1 MIEKISS
8 TTETKHNQSCIPIFG
23 TPCIFK
29 DFLNYFAKT
38 CGLSEFCV
46 TDVFFVLVRLIVFI
60 DFNTDIAAI
69 SFEALDTISPTSLLE
84 DAQSVYS
91 TKGLSTGIEIT
102 PVSASLTLLSAALS
116 LSVERVGLLTQDS
129 MRSSLQIGNSVSSY
143 SYVST
148 ATTTSFVELTSA
160 DDIPTGPTFSATTIS
175 SSTYVST
182 ATMTSY
188 VEMTSSDDTSPES
201 TFSATTMP
209 SYSYDSTVTM
219 TSSVSDVIIASTI
232 SPTAAS
238 PSTYISAVMTTSS
251 ELISSQDIAT
261 QSAFSPTTVLPSS
274 TSFSSTGFSSTSTP
288 LTSSSTTSQV
298 AAPASSLCA
307 CTCPAWVHATRVD
320 AASLASMTD
329 SIVRELTV
337 NKSEISAVRRK
348 KISVPDKRQS
358 AQTFGYFGIIVI
370 VATCVSIVLLDSG
383 ALARDLRTLIANC
396 SSREARS

>member
-1 MIEKISS
+1 
-8 TTETKHNQSCIPIFG
+8 
-23 TPCIFK
+23 
-29 DFLNYFAKT
+29 
-38 CGLSEFCV
+38 
-46 TDVFFVLVRLIVFI
+46 
-60 DFNTDIAAI
+60 
-69 SFEALDTISPTSLLE
+69 
-84 DAQSVYS
+84 
-91 TKGLSTGIEIT
+91 
-102 PVSASLTLLSAALS
+102 
-116 LSVERVGLLTQDS
+116 
-129 MRSSLQIGNSVSSY
+129 
-143 SYVST
+143 
-148 ATTTSFVELTSA
+148 
-160 DDIPTGPTFSATTIS
+160 
-175 SSTYVST
+175 
-182 ATMTSY
+182 
-188 VEMTSSDDTSPES
+188 
-201 TFSATTMP
+201 MP

-219 TSSVSDVIIASTI
+219 TSSVSDVIVASTI
-232 SPTAAS
+232 SPTATS

-261 QSAFSPTTVLPSS
+261 QSAFSPTTVLPST

-288 LTSSSTTSQV
+288 VTSSSTTPQA

>member
-1 MIEKISS
+1 M
-8 TTETKHNQSCIPIFG
+8 T
-23 TPCIFK
+23 
-29 DFLNYFAKT
+29 
-38 CGLSEFCV
+38 
-46 TDVFFVLVRLIVFI
+46 
-60 DFNTDIAAI
+60 AI
-69 SFEALDTISPTSLLE
+69 SFETLDTISPTSLLE

-102 PVSASLTLLSAALS
+102 PVLASLTLLSATLS
-116 LSVERVGLLTQDS
+116 LSVEKVGLLTQDS
-129 MRSSLQIGNSVSSY
+129 MRSSLQVGNSVSSY

-219 TSSVSDVIIASTI
+219 TSSVSDVIVASTI
-232 SPTAAS
+232 SPTATS

-261 QSAFSPTTVLPSS
+261 QSAFSPTTVLPST
-274 TSFSSTGFSSTSTP
+274 TSFSSTSTP
-288 LTSSSTTSQV
+288 VTSSSTTSQV